1 MVSEKTKN
9 WKECLEALMIGEFKV
24 LLKNNTETLIYCQ
37 NGDSK
42 LKKITVRM
50 PNKFWEII
58 LKATESEIKILH
70 KIGTNKILQLL
81 GESFESHKDQDNALP
96 NPSKKSENSIRTRFM
111 TRTYAQMKENAR
123 DILNQLK
130 TPEEVY
136 EFFELYVYYEARK
149 LDKEYPFIYT
159 HRNTLLKF
167 VKEFLGDAGVSDDA
181 SFEDLCL
188 KIQDWLQGRIGDMV
202 GFIKMQENYEKLSKV
217 GIKGARYFQ
226 EHMEGVVDLHNAKI
240 NLIKEKR
247 NLDRDFHKMTQDKLQ
262 QIQKEKQKVEL
273 EHKSLQ
279 DLYHF
284 NEGLRKKTEEEL
296 QKIREE
302 KQRLQDT
309 YNSDKDLHKQT
320 KKELQKIQEK
330 LSFKEKLYDHAKKI
344 HQEEIEEYKKQ
355 QKDHENQIS
364 RLTNSLK
371 ECKIDMRQKQ
381 RVIEQLDEQFLI
393 VKKARQTMEEN
404 LKRVLQETALSDN
417 IASEEI
423 PDLLKAEIQ
432 RLEKEKQDTTL
443 LHQELET
450 NISRIQ
456 QEAQEMQADLTSALE
471 EMKTEIILK
480 TETIQKSYED
490 FKNKEKAWEEEA
502 KRLNHES
509 EAAKASLQEQIDLLE
524 TEKAQTEQLRADLEA
539 RINKISQLETEKNDL
554 QKLFAEK
561 DRELES
567 VSEKLEDQRK
577 KMEEINTARDDEKEA
592 AKASLQEQ
600 IDLLETEKAQTEQFR
615 ADLEARID
623 KISELETQKNDLQ
636 KLVADKDTELKSVSE
651 QLENQK
657 KEIEEINATLEAS
670 KTRLQEQ
677 KNLNESLEQKIQ
689 ALEDKSI
696 SQEQKITDLEAT
708 NQILEEQKNLLQVE
722 KEAREQE
729 IQTLKTT
736 LEENKN
742 VIEKHKKLET
752 ELQENIAKQNAEIKE
767 LKEKI
772 AKQQQD
778 LNDERIKNEQMKT
791 ENKELK
797 NKLTELQ
804 GQIDDAQAGTTDNGS
819 QIDPEILSEGYES
832 SDGSN
837 PEVTPGAR
845 QDIADGPLLNF
856 VQTFALY
863 FQENIKLE
871 LKKLQD
877 EKADT
882 DKTHRADEL
891 EDMKRSLNEKYSE
904 LVTNLEEQ
912 ERSVF
917 EINIRQNDTST
928 SFSKISSLTKEN
940 LKRVLKCMIDAYNS
954 EDFGKP
960 IKLRSTGNQTKNYS
974 IGYLLAID
982 NVEQK
987 AYYYSKQE
995 QISTEQINKLQSKL
1009 QQWKKKNLRVSNIKE
1024 IIPRQTAPA
1033 EGLGDMTSPPYYGIR
1048 QPSFYHYPYYVTS
1061 QHNLNPHASCF
1072 SYQRPVAS
1080 HVYYMDLGACNYVQ
1094 FLH

>member
-1 MVSEKTKN
+1 MSTVRYVLDARCRNQFLKKNDLVKKMASEKTKN

-24 LLKNNTETLIYCQ
+24 SVAETNTLIYCQ
-37 NGDSK
+37 NGDSNS
-42 LKKITVRM
+42 KKITVRI
-50 PNKFWEII
+50 PDKFLEII
-58 LKATESEIKILH
+58 LAAIKSEIEILSKIA
-70 KIGTNKILQLL
+70 TNKILQLL
-81 GESFESHKDQDNALP
+81 GESFERHKDEDNALP

-111 TRTYAQMKENAR
+111 TRTYAEMKENAR

-188 KIQDWLQGRIGDMV
+188 KIQDWLQGSLGDMV
-202 GFIKMQENYEKLSKV
+202 GFIKMQQNYEKLAKV

-226 EHMEGVVDLHNAKI
+226 EHMEGLVDLHNAKI

-284 NEGLRKKTEEEL
+284 NEGLRKQTEEEL
-296 QKIREE
+296 QKIRE
-302 KQRLQDT
+302 
-309 YNSDKDLHKQT
+309 
-320 KKELQKIQEK
+320 K
-330 LSFKEKLYDHAKKI
+330 LSFKEELYDYAKKI

-371 ECKIDMRQKQ
+371 ECQIDIRQKQ
-381 RVIEQLDEQFLI
+381 RLIDQLDEQFFV

-456 QEAQEMQADLTSALE
+456 QDAREMQADLTSALE
-471 EMKTEIILK
+471 EMQTEIILK

-502 KRLNHES
+502 KRLNDES
-509 EAAKASLQEQIDLLE
+509 EATKESLQKQIDLLE
-524 TEKAQTEQLRADLEA
+524 TEKAQTEQLQADLEA
-539 RINKISQLETEKNDL
+539 RINEMSQLETQKNNL
-554 QKLFAEK
+554 QKLVAEK
-561 DRELES
+561 DTELKS
-567 VSEKLEDQRK
+567 VSEKLEDQRQ

-600 IDLLETEKAQTEQFR
+600 IDLLETEKAQTEQLQ
-615 ADLEARID
+615 ADLEARINEM
-623 KISELETQKNDLQ
+623 SQLETQKNNLQ
-636 KLVADKDTELKSVSE
+636 KLVAEKDTELKSVSE

-689 ALEDKSI
+689 ALNDKSI
-696 SQEQKITDLEAT
+696 SQEQKITALEAT

-736 LEENKN
+736 LEDNKN
-742 VIEKHKKLET
+742 VIEKHKNLET
-752 ELQENIAKQNAEIKE
+752 ELQENIAKQNEEITD

-778 LNDERIKNEQMKT
+778 LNDERTKNDQMET

-819 QIDPEILSEGYES
+819 QIDPEISSEGYES
-832 SDGSN
+832 SEGSN
-837 PEVTPGAR
+837 AGTLPEAIKE
-845 QDIADGPLLNF
+845 IAHGPLINF
-856 VQTFALY
+856 AQTFASY
-863 FQENIKLE
+863 FDENMQFE
-871 LKKLQD
+871 LAKLQGTKTD
-877 EKADT
+877 TEKL
-882 DKTHRADEL
+882 HPVQEL
-891 EDMKRSLNEKYSE
+891 EEMQQSLNEKYSE
-904 LVTNLEEQ
+904 LVTKLEKQ
-912 ERSVF
+912 DDSNYN
-917 EINIRQNDTST
+917 INIRQNDTSF
-928 SFSKISSLTKEN
+928 SFLKITSLTKEN
-940 LKRVLKCMIDAYNS
+940 LKHVLKCMIDAYNS

-960 IKLRSTGNQTKNYS
+960 IISNSTGRGDKKKNY
-974 IGYLLAID
+974 IGYLLAVD
-982 NVEQK
+982 NDQK
-987 AYYYSKQE
+987 IAYYYSRKE
-995 QISTEQINKLQSKL
+995 QISKDKIKAKEENIQL
-1009 QQWKKKNLRVSNIKE
+1009 LRQKFDHTHKIE
-1024 IIPRQTAPA
+1024 DIIPQQQTAA
-1033 EGLGDMTSPPYYGIR
+1033 AQGLGDMTSPPYYGMR
-1048 QPSFYHYPYYVTS
+1048 QPSFVHYPYYVTS